1 MAPGF
6 FGTSTDRDL
15 SKNPERA
22 GHLSG
27 FELSYPNAIYPT
39 RSIVYSCPVG
49 KNAGWSA
56 SPPKTTRTSGNNST
70 SAHLFLAWSSFEL
83 ISLKNHPSNQQ
94 DQQGL
99 FRPQGLAVTFCTD
112 SNSRTIKD
120 PWLGYGRKARRL
132 DAGLTSG
139 RCFGQNSLW
148 KSPVFNRYPLVI

>member
-22 GHLSG
+22 GHLCG

-56 SPPKTTRTSGNNST
+56 SPKDYKDIWEQQHISTSISSMIKLWIDQLKKSPQQPTRSTRTVPT
-70 SAHLFLAWSSFEL
+70 SRLSCNILHRFKFQDHKGPMAGIRTQGTATGCGADLGAVLWAEFSVKITSF
-83 ISLKNHPSNQQ
+83 
-94 DQQGL
+94 
-99 FRPQGLAVTFCTD
+99 
-112 SNSRTIKD
+112 
-120 PWLGYGRKARRL
+120 
-132 DAGLTSG
+132 
-139 RCFGQNSLW
+139 
-148 KSPVFNRYPLVI
+148 